1 LKKPL
6 TFVAILLG
14 IGALVIGGFLW
25 WNHSRHLVSTEDATV
40 SGRPYPVTV
49 RIPGT
54 VIEVFVHD
62 NQPVR
67 KGQILF
73 RLDTGDYQTKL
84 MSDEGSLEIARK
96 KVDVD
101 QARIQEVQ
109 AEEERIQSDLKRI
122 SRLRRGGY
130 SSTQSLIHLRLA
142 LKGAKARIQSLENQ
156 IRADQGM
163 IERRTAQVAEDRL
176 NLSYTTV
183 LSPVDGQMTVKSVV
197 RGLYVSPG
205 TPLGYVVPY
214 HVWVIANLKESRL
227 TYVRRGNPV
236 DIRVDA
242 YPGRIFHGHVV
253 SIQQT
258 TGAVMSLL
266 PPENATGN
274 FTKVVQRV
282 PVRIDLDPGTDPK
295 HLLRL
300 GLSVVPVIHVNP
312 DDPPFRTR
320 TGSGSGQPKGN

>member
-14 IGALVIGGFLW
+14 VGALVIGGFLW
-25 WNHSRHLVSTEDATV
+25 WNHSRHVVSTEDATV

-54 VIEVFVHD
+54 VIDVRVHD

-96 KVDVD
+96 RVDVD

-109 AEEERIQSDLKRI
+109 AEEERIESDLKRI

-142 LKGAKARIQSLENQ
+142 LKGAKARIQSLE
-156 IRADQGM
+156 IRSG
-163 IERRTAQVAEDRL
+163 
-176 NLSYTTV
+176 
-183 LSPVDGQMTVKSVV
+183 
-197 RGLYVSPG
+197 
-205 TPLGYVVPY
+205 
-214 HVWVIANLKESRL
+214 
-227 TYVRRGNPV
+227 
-236 DIRVDA
+236 
-242 YPGRIFHGHVV
+242 
-253 SIQQT
+253 
-258 TGAVMSLL
+258 
-266 PPENATGN
+266 
-274 FTKVVQRV
+274 
-282 PVRIDLDPGTDPK
+282 
-295 HLLRL
+295 
-300 GLSVVPVIHVNP
+300 
-312 DDPPFRTR
+312 RTR
-320 TGSGSGQPKGN
+320 G